1 MGVAG
6 ILDAGLRIREA
17 LVIAPLTARE
27 IPPRH
32 RVEAAEIHRRHALAF
47 RAFDLALDVG
57 FALDHNVLDQVVAGG
72 ALVVVEDGHIVVF
85 RWYNSDIY

>member
-6 ILDAGLRIREA
+6 ILDARLRVREA
-17 LVIAPLTARE
+17 LVIAPLAARE

-32 RVEAAEIHRRHALAF
+32 RVESAEIHLRHAPAF

-57 FALDHNVLDQVVAGG
+57 FALDHNVLDQVIAGG
-72 ALVVVEDGHIVVF
+72 ALVVVEDGHIVVSRF
-85 RWYNSDIY
+85 MFSYI